1 MLNKEDIDK
10 FFASPKSGDRA
21 MEMIVR
27 MSSVKRWHMVDTTR
41 TQTLAEHSMNVA
53 LLAWYIARTCPEGY
67 FMSPDRAAV
76 VGLLHDIEESVTGD
90 IQSITKHFLWPMIQ
104 DIESDL
110 IPGSLQT
117 ECDGDI
123 ASLVKICDLA
133 DGIRFIRV
141 YGNNVATKE
150 FAKNGLEL
158 KLRDQYHQVTGVWPD
173 SVIRHVQQKIT
184 LYIYE

>member
-1 MLNKEDIDK
+1 MLNEQQISE
-10 FFASPKSGDRA
+10 FFAAPVSGDRA

-27 MSSVKRWHMVDTTR
+27 MASIKRWHMIDTTR
-41 TQTLAEHSMNVA
+41 MQTLAEHSMNVA
-53 LLAWYIARTCPEGY
+53 LLAWYIAHTCPDGY
-67 FMSPDRAAV
+67 FMSPARAAV
-76 VGLLHDIEESVTGD
+76 AGMLHDIEESVTGD
-90 IQSITKHFLWPMIQ
+90 IQSITKQFLGPMIR

-117 ECDGDI
+117 ECDGDT

-158 KLRDQYHQVTGVWPD
+158 KLRDRYRLAENNWPT
-173 SVIRHVQQKIT
+173 SVAKHVRQKID